1 MFHSLVFDTNTFFL
15 ILSSCRV
22 DVNKNE
28 ATNNQERMIII
39 RGQQENC
46 IQACRE
52 IFRIMHE
59 DSKNKNKTK

>member
-1 MFHSLVFDTNTFFL
+1 
-15 ILSSCRV
+15 
-22 DVNKNE
+22 VNKNE

-39 RGQQENC
+39 RGPQENC